1 MEAINDS
8 TKLIAQSIDI
18 LNTLRGSTVTVEDEE
33 SIRKC
38 IDLLKTALDKL
49 VVEI

>member
-8 TKLIAQSIDI
+8 TRLIAQSID
-18 LNTLRGSTVTVEDEE
+18 LLTGLKLATEVDEKSNQYAIE
-33 SIRKC
+33 
-38 IDLLKTALDKL
+38 LLKTALDKL

>member
-8 TKLIAQSIDI
+8 TRLIAQAIEF
-18 LNTLRGSTVTVEDEE
+18 LNELRLENPENLINRASAIV
-33 SIRKC
+33 
-38 IDLLKTALDKL
+38 LLKTALDKL

>member
-8 TKLIAQSIDI
+8 TRLIAQAID
-18 LNTLRGSTVTVEDEE
+18 LLKELKPATEVDEANTEHVIT
-33 SIRKC
+33 
-38 IDLLKTALDKL
+38 LLKTALDKL

>member
-8 TKLIAQSIDI
+8 TKLIAQAIDLLKELKFI
-18 LNTLRGSTVTVEDEE
+18 CEVDKEIHNEAME
-33 SIRKC
+33 
-38 IDLLKTALDKL
+38 LLKTALDKL